1 LNPVIGQNSPSEKNQ
16 IGDFCLI
23 ETARIRPN
31 PYNIREK
38 VDSEKLKELSN
49 SIREHGQVVPIK
61 VRPANNDEYEIV
73 YGYRRWLACKMA
85 LLPNVKCFVEK
96 VSDDKV
102 LADSI
107 IENLQRECLSAIEEA
122 KGYQIL
128 REKLKY
134 STYSIADAIGKS
146 EAYVVQRLHLLGT
159 CPDFQELIE
168 GVDEILSDEVLPPEP
183 SNQLKLGLTRE
194 ENAKLLSVPKKRLP
208 VSTASKI
215 LEKVKDTRNQLKIG
229 KVIAEHKLTQTE
241 TDKFLKQWQKNP
253 QQDLNKLAHSTM
265 NGHAIVLDI
274 SRDIFLKGSYF
285 LVSKCH
291 LESTTQESIERLL
304 IGCLE
309 LGLEVV
315 SKDEVKYKIQYEQ
328 TKDGKFEFKGI
339 SKTNKGGDA
348 PKEEVSEKK
357 IEIKL
362 VPKKPEK
369 TAGAE

>member
-1 LNPVIGQNSPSEKNQ
+1 LNPVIGQKVPLEKNQ

-23 ETARIRPN
+23 ETRKIKPN

-38 VDSEKLKELSN
+38 VDSEKLKELSD

-61 VRPANNDEYEIV
+61 VRPVNNDEYEIA

-85 LLPNVKCFVEK
+85 LLLNVKCVVEK
-96 VSDDKV
+96 VSDDEV
-102 LADSI
+102 LASSI

-128 REKLKY
+128 HEKFKY
-134 STYSIADAIGKS
+134 STYKIADAIGKS
-146 EAYVVQRLHLLGT
+146 EPYVVQKLRLLDS
-159 CPDFQELIE
+159 CPQFQKLIE
-168 GVDEILSDEVLPPEP
+168 GVDEILLDEVIPPKP

-194 ENAKLLSVPKKRLP
+194 ENAKLISAPKKTLP

-215 LEKVKDTRNQLKIG
+215 VEKVKDTKNQLKIG

-253 QQDLNKLAHSTM
+253 EQDLNKLAHSTM

-274 SRDIFLKGSYF
+274 SKTIFEKGSYF

-291 LESTTQESIERLL
+291 LENTTQEEIEKLL
-304 IGCLE
+304 LDCLE
-309 LGLEVV
+309 LGLDVAYKE
-315 SKDEVKYKIQYEQ
+315 EVKYQIQYEPG
-328 TKDGKFEFKGI
+328 KDGKFKFKGI
-339 SKTNKGGDA
+339 SKTNKDT

-357 IEIKL
+357 KEIKL
-362 VPKKPEK
+362 VKKKPEK
-369 TAGAE
+369 TAGVE